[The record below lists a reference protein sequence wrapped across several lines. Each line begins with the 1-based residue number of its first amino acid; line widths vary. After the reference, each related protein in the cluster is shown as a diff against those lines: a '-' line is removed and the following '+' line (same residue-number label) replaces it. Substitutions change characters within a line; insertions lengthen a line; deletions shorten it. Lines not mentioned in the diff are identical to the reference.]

1 MPKYSTISFSMTLPW
16 QMPPYVTVLIIYKAS
31 PAHVILIYS
40 LNVTHHF
47 SFSLA
52 VVIE

>member
-47 SFSLA
+47 SFPLA